1 MILWPMVIVQFFMSS
16 ALTIMAPFLP
26 LYLVQI
32 GVHPMSH
39 VDMWSGI
46 LSSVNFLMAALLSPV
61 WGSLADRSGRKAMV
75 LRSSAAI
82 CVFTA
87 LMGFSH
93 NVWELLVLRLLMGMF
108 SGFSA
113 SAIALVAT
121 QMEENKLGF
130 ALGWLST
137 GQLVGGLVGPLLGG
151 VLADIIGD
159 YRFVFFWTSAISFLA
174 VLITLFIVK
183 ERKVSKP
190 QADRQ
195 KQPIW
200 KQLMT
205 LRDIQGLFSM
215 FVVLLLAQFA
225 TRSLQPVVTVYVK
238 DIAGNVP
245 YLATLAGFAF
255 SVTGMGDLVASPF
268 LGKRSDRIGYKRV
281 LLISLLADAVFTIPQ
296 AFTRSVWVFIALR
309 FCMGMFMG
317 GILPTANALVGRL
330 TSVENR
336 GKVYGLTSSATFL
349 GSFLGPM
356 VGGMVSAAFGIP
368 VMFYVTAALLL
379 MNWIWIA
386 KVVQE
391 PPHEEMHD
399 VRSHS

>member
-1 MILWPMVIVQFFMSS
+1 MVIVQFFMSA

-26 LYLVQI
+26 LYLIQI
-32 GVHPMSH
+32 GVHPMSQ
-39 VDMWSGI
+39 VDMWSGV
-46 LSSVNFLMAALLSPV
+46 LSSVNFLMAALLSPI

-75 LRSSAAI
+75 LRSSIAI

-121 QMEENKLGF
+121 QMDEDRLGF

-137 GQLVGGLVGPLLGG
+137 GQLVGGLVGPLMGG
-151 VLADIIGD
+151 LMADLVGD
-159 YRFVFFWTSAISFLA
+159 YRFVFFWTSGISLLA
-174 VLITLFIVK
+174 VVITLFIVK
-183 ERKVSKP
+183 ERKAVSRSDQRK
-190 QADRQ
+190 

-205 LRDIQGLFSM
+205 LRDIEGLFPM
-215 FVVLLLAQFA
+215 FLVLLLAQFA

-238 DIAGNVP
+238 DLAGNVP

-255 SVTGMGDLVASPF
+255 SVTGMGDLIASPF

-281 LLISLLADAVFTIPQ
+281 LLISLLADAIFTIPQ

-330 TSVENR
+330 TTPDNR

-349 GSFLGPM
+349 GSFAGPM
-356 VGGMVSAAFGIP
+356 VGGMVSAAFSIP
-368 VMFYVTAALLL
+368 IMFYVTAALLL
-379 MNWIWIA
+379 VNWIWIA
-386 KVVQE
+386 KVV
-391 PPHEEMHD
+391 HD
-399 VRSHS
+399 PSSKESTS